1 MATPRR
7 QGAREAEDTAAQR
20 LGTML
25 FSYVVRWDHGFA
37 PNPFHGVCSLATC
50 KPGIRK
56 KAVVSDWILGTG
68 PSKRGYA
75 DRAVFLM
82 QVDEVTDF
90 DAYWRNPAFA
100 RKRPVL
106 NGSFKSRFGDNIYH
120 REQPDGHWIQ
130 ADSRHSQDGAVANL
144 KNLLRDTTTTDKV
157 LLSRNFIYW
166 GDRAPA
172 IPAKYCKFHIG
183 RPSYACNFPESEVT
197 EFLAW
202 TKDVGGKGLVGL
214 PIEWRWSKYWR

>member
-1 MATPRR
+1 
-7 QGAREAEDTAAQR
+7 
-20 LGTML
+20 ML

-56 KAVVSDWILGTG
+56 KAMVGDWVLGTG

-82 QVDEVTDF
+82 QVNEIITF
-90 DAYWRNPAFA
+90 DAYWRDPAYA

-106 NGSFKSRFGDNIYH
+106 NGSFKVRFGDNIYH

-130 ADSRHSQDGAVANL
+130 SDSRHSQDGALANL
-144 KNLLRDTTTTDKV
+144 NNLKRDTATTDKV
-157 LLSRNFIYW
+157 LLSRNFTYW
-166 GDRAPA
+166 GDRAPV
-172 IPAKYCKFHIG
+172 IPTRFMKFCIG
-183 RPSYACNFPESEVT
+183 RPNYAYDYSENDVAD
-197 EFLAW
+197 FLAW
-202 TKDVGGKGLVGL
+202 ARALNEKGLVGS
-214 PIEWRWSKYWR
+214 PIEWGWAKYWR